1 MGKQGRQAYQGQWD
15 ASWHASPSWTVWP
28 GAWPRKG
35 AKDYGAKGQGKLRFP
50 SYDGDWGEHKE
61 QITVVEERRAQPTS
75 GQTLSSVVQQ
85 TVNVSRKAE
94 LKVAKLKRAI
104 VSKEEKWQSYQAA
117 MKAAF
122 NREKQRCEK
131 DQQRLHAELT
141 VAMQEEEEAHQ
152 LLATA
157 AAEFTSAG
165 KELPNVDAEWEAFLG
180 RPTEPEE
187 VTVQTLSRQLNEAL
201 KRRAQENRGHQVA
214 HAGAPGLPRP
224 DGHVSSSHPA
234 PAPPMPPAYNTKSPV
249 RAETSGDNPFGSR
262 EEAAALHAAV
272 PASGLHATG
281 PPTEKRS
288 SPLHPGQ
295 RRPDEAR
302 QPTHTV
308 PPREGVKPATMK
320 PTPPEPP
327 HSSLASKL
335 NNRRALTPFGGPP
348 DALRDDA
355 KDQDNT
361 RATELSLKYD
371 DGSDGEQE
379 IMDAPMSPGL
389 GELG

>member
-1 MGKQGRQAYQGQWD
+1 MPRHLGLCGLERGPGRVPGTMVPGEAEVSFLRWRLGGSQGADHSCGGTACSAD
-15 ASWHASPSWTVWP
+15 FWP
-28 GAWPRKG
+28 NLVQCGA
-35 AKDYGAKGQGKLRFP
+35 A
-50 SYDGDWGEHKE
+50 DG
-61 QITVVEERRAQPTS
+61 ER
-75 GQTLSSVVQQ
+75 LL
-85 TVNVSRKAE
+85 KAE
-94 LKVAKLKRAI
+94 LKVTKLKRAI

-157 AAEFTSAG
+157 AAEFASAG
-165 KELPNVDAEWEAFLG
+165 KEMPNVDAEWEAFLG
-180 RPTEPEE
+180 RRSTEPEE
-187 VTVQTLSRQLNEAL
+187 ITVQTLSRQLEEAL
-201 KRRAQENRGHQVA
+201 KRRVQENRGHQGA
-214 HAGAPGLPRP
+214 HVGATGLPRQ

-234 PAPPMPPAYNTKSPV
+234 PAPPVPPAYNTKSPV
-249 RAETSGDNPFGSR
+249 RAETSADNPFGSR

-272 PASGLHATG
+272 PASGLHANG

-302 QPTHTV
+302 QPTHTA

-335 NNRRALTPFGGPP
+335 NSRRALEPFGGPA
-348 DALRDDA
+348 DARRSDA
-355 KDQDNT
+355 KGPDTT
-361 RATELSLKYD
+361 RASELSLKYD

-379 IMDAPMSPGL
+379 LMDAPMSTGL